1 MSFGDVPPA
10 GVGPYGPLAAT
21 SFGDVPGAGVGP
33 YGPLAATSSGTAPP
47 VVVPSG
53 RLGCD
58 APAAAGTAT
67 DRTQA
72 RVAVRTLCM
81 MTSRLGDDPRWPL
94 PGLSR
99 FVGGT

>member
-1 MSFGDVPPA
+1 MSFGDVPAA
-10 GVGPYGPLAAT
+10 GGAPYGPLAAT

-33 YGPLAATSSGTAPP
+33 YGPFGATSSGTAPA

-67 DRTQA
+67 DSTQA
-72 RVAVRTLCM
+72 RVAVRKLRM
-81 MTSRLGDDPRWPL
+81 MTSWLEDL
-94 PGLSR
+94 PGAAGRS
-99 FVGGT
+99 VGT